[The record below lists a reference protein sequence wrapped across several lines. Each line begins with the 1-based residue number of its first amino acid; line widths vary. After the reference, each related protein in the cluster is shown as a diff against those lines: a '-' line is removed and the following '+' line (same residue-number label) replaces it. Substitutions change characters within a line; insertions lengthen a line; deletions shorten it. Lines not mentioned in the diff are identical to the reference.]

1 LLWPERTGNLSRR
14 SPYTPAAASFLSMS
28 IEFIIKNWYLFA
40 ALVVILGLLIADPI
54 RKKAAGV
61 RSVSVL
67 EFPQLTR
74 DDALVVDVGEPHEF
88 KKGHIP
94 HALNLPLKT
103 LTKDQSQLT
112 KYKSKTIVVTCRAGN
127 RSEPAARLLI
137 KSGFEN
143 VYTLSGGMLAWE
155 KENLP
160 VDKG

>member
-1 LLWPERTGNLSRR
+1 
-14 SPYTPAAASFLSMS
+14 MS
-28 IEFIIKNWYLFA
+28 VEFIIKNWYLFA

-94 HALNLPLKT
+94 RALNLPLKT
-103 LTKDQSQLT
+103 LTKDQAKLT
-112 KYKSKTIVVTCRAGN
+112 KYKNKTIVVTCRAGN
-127 RSEPAARLLI
+127 RSESAARFLS
-137 KSGFEN
+137 KNGFEN